1 MKAPDIPVD
10 EVHRMAALRST
21 GALFSPSEER
31 FDRITRLTSQL
42 LGVPMAVISLVADQ
56 TQWHKSFTGPVTA
69 EIPRRISFCAHAIL
83 SSKAFV
89 VEDARLDPRFADN
102 PLVTGEPF
110 IRFYAGYPLEM
121 PDGSRVGTLCVMD
134 TQPRKLTRQQLQGLR
149 DLAAIAESEL
159 QRGQLNASQRELIRE
174 RDELKLKASVD
185 GLTRVWNRSA
195 ITELVAA
202 EIARA
207 KRGAPL
213 CVAMVDVDHFKKVND
228 TYGHR
233 TGDIVLV
240 ELAARIRRAA
250 REFDAVGRYG
260 GEEFIIVLSNCNL
273 ETAKAVCERI
283 RRFVEDDPFAAPTG
297 ELRVTVS
304 IGLAALDAEHADLE
318 SLVGV
323 ADAALYKAKGNGRNQ
338 IAY

>member
-1 MKAPDIPVD
+1 MKVPDIPAD
-10 EVHRMAALRST
+10 EVRRMAALHST
-21 GALFSPSEER
+21 GVLYSPSEER
-31 FDRITRLTSQL
+31 FDRITRLASQL
-42 LGVPMAVISLVADQ
+42 LGTPMAVISLVADES
-56 TQWHKSFTGPVTA
+56 QWHKSLTGPVAA

-83 SSKAFV
+83 SSESFV
-89 VEDARLDPRFADN
+89 VEDAALDSRFADN
-102 PLVTGEPF
+102 PLVKGEPF
-110 IRFYAGYPLEM
+110 IRFYAGHPLEM

-134 TQPRKLTRQQLQGLR
+134 TKPRQLTREQLQGLR
-149 DLAAIAESEL
+149 DLAAIAGSEL

-185 GLTRVWNRSA
+185 GLTRIWNRSA

-207 KRGAPL
+207 KRGASM

-228 TYGHR
+228 TYGHQ

-260 GEEFIIVLSNCNL
+260 GEEFIIVLSNCKL
-273 ETAKAVCERI
+273 DTAKVVCERI
-283 RRFVEDDPFAAPTG
+283 RRFVEDDPIAAPTG

-304 IGLAALDAEHADLE
+304 IGLAAFDADHVDLD
-318 SLVGV
+318 SLVGA
-323 ADAALYKAKGNGRNQ
+323 ADGALYRAKGNGRNQ
-338 IAY
+338 VAY